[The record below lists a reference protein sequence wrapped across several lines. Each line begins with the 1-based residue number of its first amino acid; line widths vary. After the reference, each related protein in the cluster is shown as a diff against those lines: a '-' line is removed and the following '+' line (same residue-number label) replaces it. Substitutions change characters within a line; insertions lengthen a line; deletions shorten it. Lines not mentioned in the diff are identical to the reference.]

1 MNKGLIFAA
10 ALAVVALSSCT
21 TINDTA
27 YTTVP
32 ETMVV
37 NMTVADID
45 VSQKQVTATTTYGWN
60 PFRTTQSRKANAEAK
75 ALRESGADV
84 LVEPTYE
91 IESRGIFRGGSVT
104 VTGHPGKFVNFRNMT
119 LKDAEIIS
127 TLKGTLGVATPMIK
141 TSAPSL
147 VDRLRPKKGPKP
159 PRPKSTF
166 EGYKNL
172 INLQIGGGAG
182 ANNAT
187 SLGAMYGRYVNKWGW
202 YGKAT
207 VDWGKEYD
215 DTQVGFSITAG
226 AMRSLPCNFTVF
238 AGTGLALNT
247 MSDAAFNLPI
257 DLGAFWTYR
266 HFNIGVTLQPRCG
279 KGSNFNGYLGL
290 GYSF

>member
-60 PFRTTQSRKANAEAK
+60 PFRTTNSRKANAEAK

-91 IESRGIFRGGSVT
+91 IENRGIFRGGSVT

-119 LKDAEIIS
+119 SKDAEIIS
-127 TLKGTLGVATPMIK
+127 TLNGTLGVATPMIK

-159 PRPKSTF
+159 PKPQSNF

-172 INLQIGGGAG
+172 IDLHIGGGWG
-182 ANNAT
+182 YNEAT
-187 SLGAMYGRYVNKWGW
+187 SLGIMYGHYVNKWGW
-202 YGKAT
+202 YAKGT
-207 VDWGKEYD
+207 IDWAEEYE
-215 DTQVGFSITAG
+215 TQVGFSLTGG
-226 AMRSLPCNFTVF
+226 AMRALPQHFTIF
-238 AGTGLALNT
+238 FGTGVGVNT
-247 MSDAAFNLPI
+247 AQSASFNIPI
-257 DLGAFWTYR
+257 DLGFLWNYR
-266 HFNIGVTLQPRCG
+266 HFNIGLTLQPRLG
-279 KGSNFNGYLGL
+279 NDSNFNAYIGL
-290 GYSF
+290 GYNF